1 MDIHDATY
9 EADNHEYH
17 RGIAKSLLSTMCFS
31 EAADIC
37 IENNWDGLLRM
48 ILGMTETTKESK

>member
-1 MDIHDATY
+1 MDIHHATY

-17 RGIAKSLLSTMCFS
+17 RGIAKSLLSKMSFS

-48 ILGMTETTKESK
+48 ILGM

>member
-1 MDIHDATY
+1 M
-9 EADNHEYH
+9 
-17 RGIAKSLLSTMCFS
+17 SFS

-37 IENNWDGLLRM
+37 IENNWDGLLRI